1 MPLGAARIAGVSA
14 YLPERRASSKEVE
27 AQIAA
32 AGPYR
37 PRSGVIEKVT
47 GIRQRCWAPP
57 DRQAS
62 DLAVAATEK
71 LLADLGLVITDV
83 DLLIFASA
91 GQDMVEPATAHMVAS
106 KLGARCP
113 VFDVKNACNSMLNGI
128 QVADALIRTGQ
139 HRRVLVCTGEIPSRA
154 IRWHVRD
161 RAQFVEAFP
170 GFTLAD
176 SGAAVLLE
184 AGTPLTGG
192 GIFHRSF
199 SADSTAWDVGTLP
212 GGGTVHPRDPEYS
225 YYRMD
230 GRRLLEAF
238 EGLGPGLL
246 NQALA
251 TTGLAWTDFA
261 AICVHQVSMPYLR
274 KFCAVAAVPMDRVVI
289 SLPEYGNLASATL
302 PFQLATAIE
311 RGKCG
316 PGDRIALIGLAGGVS
331 LGIVFARL

>member
-14 YLPERRASSKEVE
+14 YLPERWASSRDVE
-27 AQIAA
+27 AQIAR

-37 PRSGVIEKVT
+37 PRSGVVEKVT
-47 GIRQRCWAPP
+47 GIRRRCWAPP
-57 DRQAS
+57 DWQAS
-62 DLAVAATEK
+62 DLAVAAGEK
-71 LLADLGLVITDV
+71 LLADVGLAAADV

-91 GQDMVEPATAHMVAS
+91 GQDMVEPATAHIVAA

-113 VFDVKNACNSMLNGI
+113 VFDVKNACNSMLNAI
-128 QVADALIRTGQ
+128 HIADALIRTGQ

-154 IRWHVRD
+154 IRWQVRD

-170 GFTLAD
+170 GYTLAD

-184 AGTPLTGG
+184 AATPLMAG
-192 GIFHRSF
+192 GIFHRAF
-199 SADSTAWDVGTLP
+199 SAGSRAWEVGTLP
-212 GGGTVHPRDPEYS
+212 GGGTAHPRDPEYS
-225 YYRMD
+225 YFRMD

-246 NQALA
+246 HEALA

-274 KFCAVAAVPMDRVVI
+274 KFCAVAGVPMDRVVI

-302 PFQLATAIE
+302 PFQLATALGQG
-311 RGKCG
+311 RCG

-331 LGIVFARL
+331 LGVLLATL

>member
-1 MPLGAARIAGVSA
+1 MPLGAAQIVGVSA
-14 YLPERRASSKEVE
+14 YLPQRWASSTEVE

-32 AGPYR
+32 AGHYR
-37 PRSGVIEKVT
+37 PRAGVIEKVT
-47 GIRQRCWAPP
+47 GIRRRCWAPP
-57 DRQAS
+57 DWQAS

-71 LLADLGLVITDV
+71 LLADVGQVVTDI

-91 GQDMVEPATAHMVAS
+91 GQDMVEPATAHIVAA

-113 VFDVKNACNSMLNGI
+113 VFDVKNACNSMLNAI

-139 HRRVLVCTGEIPSRA
+139 YRRVLVCTGEIPSRA
-154 IRWHVRD
+154 IRWKLRD

-176 SGAAVLLE
+176 SGAAVLLQ
-184 AGTPLTGG
+184 ATTPLTGA
-192 GIFHRSF
+192 GIFHRGF
-199 SADSTAWDVGTLP
+199 SADSSAWDVGTLP
-212 GGGTVHPRDPEYS
+212 GGGTAHPRDPEYS

-230 GRRLLEAF
+230 GRRLVEAF
-238 EGLGPGLL
+238 ERLGPGLL
-246 NQALA
+246 HESLA

-274 KFCAVAAVPMDRVVI
+274 RFCAVAAVPMDRVVI

-311 RGKCG
+311 RGTCG
-316 PGDRIALIGLAGGVS
+316 PGDRIALIGLSGGVS
-331 LGIVFARL
+331 LGVIFATL